1 MCVSDRKNLFCLD
14 RVGVEEAD
22 GPVDGH
28 ECQCQYRV
36 VDKGEPKQHFQI
48 LILAFNTN
56 HHITPLASVQT
67 FLLLLP
73 HMVSSEA
80 SFKTCQNVETKL
92 PVVEA
97 LQCLQLNLLIHGN
110 KIFVSNLESKV
121 KGKNAFYK

>member
-1 MCVSDRKNLFCLD
+1 MSDRENLLCLD

-48 LILAFNTN
+48 LILTYY
-56 HHITPLASVQT
+56 HITPLASVQT

-73 HMVSSEA
+73 HIVSSEA

-110 KIFVSNLESKV
+110 KIFVSNLENVV
-121 KGKNAFYK
+121 KGKR

>member
-28 ECQCQYRV
+28 KCQCQYRV

-48 LILAFNTN
+48 LILAFKTN
-56 HHITPLASVQT
+56 YLITPLASVQT
-67 FLLLLP
+67 LLLLLP
-73 HMVSSEA
+73 HIVSSEA

-110 KIFVSNLESKV
+110 KIFVSNLENVV
-121 KGKNAFYK
+121 KGKR

>member
-1 MCVSDRKNLFCLD
+1 MNFFCLD

-36 VDKGEPKQHFQI
+36 VDKSEPKHFQI
-48 LILAFNTN
+48 LILAFKTN
-56 HHITPLASVQT
+56 YLIAPLASVQT
-67 FLLLLP
+67 LLLLLP
-73 HMVSSEA
+73 HHVSSEA

>member
-1 MCVSDRKNLFCLD
+1 MCVSDRENLFCLD

-28 ECQCQYRV
+28 ECQRQYRV
-36 VDKGEPKQHFQI
+36 VDKGEPKHFQT
-48 LILAFNTN
+48 LILAFKTN
-56 HHITPLASVQT
+56 YHITPLASVQT
-67 FLLLLP
+67 LLFLLP